1 MLLNEALPTSRP
13 QHNQMWEAVLSALRM
28 AIIKGQLPSG
38 THLLELTLA
47 ERLGVSRG
55 PVREALIRLEQEGLV
70 INQPYRGKFVAD
82 ISAQTIREIYSLRV
96 LLESFAAELC
106 IDKLQPALLQRL
118 RDSLAQMV
126 KAADDQRYEAFAD
139 IDLEFH
145 HSLVV
150 AAEHTRLL
158 QMWETLRGVNHAFI
172 AVNASL
178 VSSENVH
185 MFAERHQLIVDALT
199 QRDVVTVKAVLR
211 LHLAEAEQRI
221 LAVMAGQATNPE

>member
-1 MLLNEALPTSRP
+1 MQLNEAFLTTRP
-13 QHNQMWEAVLSALRM
+13 QHNPMWEAVLAALRM

-38 THLLELTLA
+38 THLLELGLA
-47 ERLGVSRG
+47 EQLGVSRG

-82 ISAQTIREIYSLRV
+82 ISAKTIREIYSLRI

-106 IDKLQPALLQRL
+106 IDKLQPTWLAGLHA
-118 RDSLAQMV
+118 SLAQMI
-126 KAADDQRYEAFAD
+126 KAADEQRFEEFAD

-145 HSLVV
+145 RQLVV

-185 MFAERHQLIVDALT
+185 MFAERHELIVEALM
-199 QRDVVTVKAVLR
+199 QRDVATVKEVLR
-211 LHLAEAEQRI
+211 IHLAEAEARI
-221 LAVMAGQATNPE
+221 LAVMASQTANV

>member
-1 MLLNEALPTSRP
+1 MQLNEDVLTGRP
-13 QHNQMWEAVLSALRM
+13 PHNPMWEAVLAALRM

-38 THLLELTLA
+38 THLLELGLA

-82 ISAQTIREIYSLRV
+82 ISAQTIREIYSLRI
-96 LLESFAAELC
+96 LLESFAADLC
-106 IDKLQPALLQRL
+106 IDKLQPTLLQHL
-118 RDSLAQMV
+118 RDSLAQMI
-126 KAADDQRYEAFAD
+126 KAADEQRFEEFAD

-145 HSLVV
+145 RQLVV

-172 AVNASL
+172 AVNASM

-185 MFAERHQLIVDALT
+185 AFAERHELIVDALT
-199 QRDVVTVKAVLR
+199 QRDVVTVKEILR
-211 LHLAEAEQRI
+211 IHLAEAEARI
-221 LAVMAGQATNPE
+221 LAVMLNQTANL